1 MNLNSSC
8 VLMNATFRHLSRGKY
23 ALESVTCTCTLQEKV
38 QAFSIM
44 GFCIFMGKKEV
55 DYMMTICHIQ
65 MNRDRINIQ
74 GKKCRLFEQGTW
86 TRHPPSALKDI
97 FFLPQTPRQNA
108 TWIRGQ
114 SSQQVYIESSAK
126 YALTLVTDV
135 SCSFRRQYIYI
146 YFKSREL
153 TKKH

>member
-1 MNLNSSC
+1 MKLNSSC
-8 VLMNATFRHLSRGKY
+8 VLIKATFRHLSRGKY
-23 ALESVTCTCTLQEKV
+23 ALKSVIRTCTVQENCKLWV
-38 QAFSIM
+38 L
-44 GFCIFMGKKEV
+44 
-55 DYMMTICHIQ
+55 HIYEKRSGLHGGHLSHPNESWQ
-65 MNRDRINIQ
+65 NKHSRQ
-74 GKKCRLFEQGTW
+74 KCRLFEQGTR

-97 FFLPQTPRQNA
+97 FFLPQAPRQNA

-126 YALTLVTDV
+126 YTLTLVTDV